1 MKSLL
6 FIALFLLISCE
17 STESKDTVAF
27 YKCLLLDSDV
37 VYNHINSFVE
47 AIKTL
52 DPIKFAE
59 SFSTIYAAIG
69 VEVTRCKLEVKQ
81 NKNDEDIILKST
93 NEVENTNKN
102 EGGSTMKALFSA
114 LLKAFLS
121 FVNPILESLGIDIKN
136 ICQKEFTD
144 GFLCDFLE

>member
-17 STESKDTVAF
+17 STESTDVVAF
-27 YKCLLLDSDV
+27 YKCLLLDSDI

-47 AIKTL
+47 AIKSL

-59 SFSTIYAAIG
+59 SFSTIYPAIG
-69 VEVTRCKLEVKQ
+69 IEVTRCELEVKLK
-81 NKNDEDIILKST
+81 KNNNNIFLRKA
-93 NEVENTNKN
+93 NEVENKNN

-121 FVNPILESLGIDIKN
+121 FVNPTLKSLGIDIKN
-136 ICQKEFTD
+136 ICQKEFID
-144 GFLCDFLE
+144 SFLCDLLE

>member
-17 STESKDTVAF
+17 STESTDVVAF
-27 YKCLLLDSDV
+27 YKCLLLDSDI

-47 AIKTL
+47 AIKSL

-59 SFSTIYAAIG
+59 SFSTIYPAIG
-69 VEVTRCKLEVKQ
+69 IEVTRCELEVKLK
-81 NKNDEDIILKST
+81 KNNNNIFLRKA
-93 NEVENTNKN
+93 NEVENKNN

-121 FVNPILESLGIDIKN
+121 FVNPTLKSLGIDIKN

-144 GFLCDFLE
+144 SFLCDLLE

>member
-17 STESKDTVAF
+17 STESKDVVDF
-27 YKCLLLDSDV
+27 YKCLLLDSDT
-37 VYNHINSFVE
+37 VYNHINSLVE
-47 AIKTL
+47 SVKTL
-52 DPIKFAE
+52 DPIKFSE
-59 SFSTIYAAIG
+59 SFSTVYSAIG
-69 VEVTRCKLEVKQ
+69 LEVTRCKLQVKL
-81 NKNDEDIILKST
+81 NKNKNGINLRIA
-93 NEVENTNKN
+93 NEVENTN

-121 FVNPILESLGIDIKN
+121 FVNPTLKSLGINIKN

-144 GFLCDFLE
+144 SFLCDLLE

>member
-17 STESKDTVAF
+17 STESSDVVDF

-47 AIKTL
+47 AIKSL

-59 SFSTIYAAIG
+59 SFSTIYPAIG
-69 VEVTRCKLEVKQ
+69 LEVTRCELEVKLKK
-81 NKNDEDIILKST
+81 KNHNIFLRRA
-93 NEVENTNKN
+93 NEVENTNN

-121 FVNPILESLGIDIKN
+121 FVNPTLKSLGIDIKN

-144 GFLCDFLE
+144 SFLCDLIE

>member
-17 STESKDTVAF
+17 STESKDIVAF

-59 SFSTIYAAIG
+59 SFSTIYAAISS
-69 VEVTRCKLEVKQ
+69 EVTRCELVVKLK
-81 NKNDEDIILKST
+81 KNNDDIVLRST

-121 FVNPILESLGIDIKN
+121 FINPTLKTLGINIKD

-144 GFLCDFLE
+144 SFLCDLLE